1 MIRVRAI
8 SRAALRT
15 PLVVA
20 AGVLLVFLIGAAN
33 RTHADGTPKI
43 PRTASPEGARLYF
56 VTPADGDV
64 VKIGD
69 AVGPVVRGLSGMGVA
84 PAGIDH
90 PMTGHHHL
98 LVDTELPDLSIPIPS
113 DDKHR
118 HFGGG
123 HTETRVEL
131 TPGQHSLQLLLGDL
145 RHIPHDPPVVSPRI
159 TITVK

>member
-20 AGVLLVFLIGAAN
+20 AGGLLVFLSGAAN

-43 PRTASPEGARLYF
+43 PRTAAPEGARLYF

-64 VKIGD
+64 VESLVTVKF
-69 AVGPVVRGLSGMGVA
+69 GLSGMGVA

-98 LVDTELPDLSIPIPS
+98 LVDTELPDLSIPIPN